1 MIRRL
6 VMSLKSIIVPTTPF
20 EGQKPGT
27 SGLRK
32 KVKVFMEKNYTE
44 NFIQCYFDAL
54 GSNVV
59 NSTIIVGGDGRYH
72 SKRAINTII
81 RIAAAN
87 GVRILD

>member
-1 MIRRL
+1 
-6 VMSLKSIIVPTTPF
+6 
-20 EGQKPGT
+20 
-27 SGLRK
+27 
-32 KVKVFMEKNYTE
+32 MEKNYTE